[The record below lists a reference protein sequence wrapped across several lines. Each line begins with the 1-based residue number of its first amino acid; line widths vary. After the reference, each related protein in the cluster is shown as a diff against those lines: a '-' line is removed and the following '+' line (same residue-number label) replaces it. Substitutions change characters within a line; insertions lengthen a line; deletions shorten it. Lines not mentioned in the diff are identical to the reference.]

1 MLNDEIK
8 KINQANTGKP
18 STLKLRSQTR
28 NQKNE
33 N

>member
-1 MLNDEIK
+1 MIKLK

-18 STLKLRSQTR
+18 STLELRSQTR